1 MLKLQYLG
9 PLMQRTDSFE
19 KTLMWERL
27 KAGGE
32 GDNRGRDGWVASS
45 EIEGRRRKGQQ
56 RTRWLDGI
64 TELMDMGLG
73 GLREL
78 VMDREAWPAVVHGV
92 TKS

>member
-1 MLKLQYLG
+1 MLKEISLEYSLEGLMLKLQYLG

-32 GDNRGRDGWVASS
+32 GDNRGRDGWMASS
-45 EIEGRRRKGQQ
+45 EIEGRRRRGQQ

-64 TELMDMGLG
+64 IDSMDM
-73 GLREL
+73 
-78 VMDREAWPAVVHGV
+78 
-92 TKS
+92 S